1 MIGGLGISCVKIDI
15 YIPIMACF
23 EVVEGGLGICCVKIN
38 VYILFELI
46 LAVWE
51 GEKVYI

>member
-1 MIGGLGISCVKIDI
+1 
-15 YIPIMACF
+15 MACY
-23 EVVEGGLGICCVKIN
+23 EVVEGGLGIFRVKIV

-46 LAVWE
+46 LAVLE

>member
-1 MIGGLGISCVKIDI
+1 MIGGLGICCVKIDV

-23 EVVEGGLGICCVKIN
+23 EVVEGGLGIFRVKIV

-46 LAVWE
+46 LAVLE